1 MAWNGFCG
9 LCEARV
15 SYYTID
21 TVTVDGERRTL
32 MLCQRCWIK
41 IRHPERVKKP
51 KEPTTI
57 VQNTAVR
64 EEKHTIQSPQN
75 EGYEETT
82 GHIGT
87 VPKKDGEYREEV
99 EVIKEQ

>member
-1 MAWNGFCG
+1 MAWNGFCA
-9 LCEARV
+9 LCEAKV
-15 SYYTID
+15 SYFTQD
-21 TVTVDGERRTL
+21 TVTVNGERRTL

-64 EEKHTIQSPQN
+64 EEKHIIQGPQDDAYKKV
-75 EGYEETT
+75 E

-87 VPKKDGEYREEV
+87 VPGKDEEHREEV
-99 EVIKEQ
+99 ETIREQ

>member
-9 LCEARV
+9 LCEAKV

-32 MLCQRCWIK
+32 MLCQRCWIS
-41 IRHPERVKKP
+41 IRHPERVKKK

-57 VQNTAVR
+57 VQNTAVK
-64 EEKHTIQSPQN
+64 EEKHVLQQPDDG
-75 EGYEETT
+75 EYKRVE

-87 VPKKDGEYREEV
+87 VPGKDDKYREDV